1 MRSRSPRI
9 RLTVLSLEG
18 LGLRLGLCGWLLTV
32 TLLSGGCS
40 GKSQGPYDASAD
52 PAAEFD
58 TALARGASEGKPVLL
73 IFGANW
79 CPDCRAFAKEV
90 STEPLQGLVA
100 DHFVVLHVNIGN
112 WDKNMDFV
120 ARFGEPVA
128 QGIPSIA
135 ITDSQ
140 GIARFVTVG
149 GVLASVR
156 SLTSQELY
164 EWFQHLITL
173 LAQGFPEGSG
183 G

>member
-1 MRSRSPRI
+1 
-9 RLTVLSLEG
+9 LAVA
-18 LGLRLGLCGWLLTV
+18 
-32 TLLSGGCS
+32 LLSWGCS
-40 GKSQGPYDASAD
+40 GKSQGPYDSSAN

-58 TALARGASEGKPVLL
+58 TALARGASEGKQILL

-79 CPDCRAFAKEV
+79 CPDCRDFAKEL

-112 WDKNMDFV
+112 WNKNMDFV

-135 ITDSQ
+135 ITDPK
-140 GIARFVTVG
+140 GIARYVTVG
-149 GVLASVR
+149 GELASVR
-156 SLTSQELY
+156 SLTNQRLY
-164 EWFQHLITL
+164 EWFQDVITMIS
-173 LAQGFPEGSG
+173 QGFPKNSG